1 MVGQLLLGG
10 PQTGARHAGDR
21 RVRRA
26 LCVFQRFEMEQDSSR
41 ARPKMGDA
49 KTWVCGGLL
58 ISGLQV
64 CRRITASRSCARKI
78 KVVMCQA
85 RRSRKRRSPYSF
97 ARQTTEKVTEKPSK
111 NDQKMDRKRS
121 RVGRTCRSR
130 SASRWG
136 PDGCSPK
143 SVVVCGE

>member
-1 MVGQLLLGG
+1 MVPLFLNHVSG
-10 PQTGARHAGDR
+10 PHNCDFFSKSVIYQIPTANP
-21 RVRRA
+21 
-26 LCVFQRFEMEQDSSR
+26 R
-41 ARPKMGDA
+41 ARPLMGDVR
-49 KTWVCGGLL
+49 TWVCGGLL
-58 ISGLQV
+58 IGGLQV

-130 SASRWG
+130 SASRKG
-136 PDGCSPK
+136 PDGCNPK
-143 SVVVCGE
+143 SAKIVVGCGE